1 MDLCFFIDS
10 FLSFYTCE
18 APPKGRGRTAQWFGR
33 VASVVAAMPAVVG
46 AAVPGA
52 LVKDHKYMFCN
63 MCKSTYGKTSQ
74 DNTWL

>member
-1 MDLCFFIDS
+1 V
-10 FLSFYTCE
+10 
-18 APPKGRGRTAQWFGR
+18 RQFGR
-33 VASVVAAMPAVVG
+33 VAGVVAGMPVVVS

-52 LVKDHKYMFCN
+52 FVKDHKYMFCN